1 MKEFNN
7 FTDFRMNINL
17 VPELVALDVM
27 TRINDWLISGGNLED
42 EYIKSQLR
50 YASLFNNILYP
61 PYK

>member
-50 YASLFNNILYP
+50 YASLFIGRV
-61 PYK
+61 

>member
-7 FTDFRMNINL
+7 FTDLRMNINL

-50 YASLFNNILYP
+50 YASLFIGRV
-61 PYK
+61 

>member
-17 VPELVALDVM
+17 VPELVELDVM

-50 YASLFNNILYP
+50 YASLFIGRV
-61 PYK
+61 